1 MKRTWRG
8 TWAGILT
15 IIGGAT
21 GIGLGAYVVIIGA
34 PARALIQEMT
44 GFDAIMGT
52 PEIASGIV
60 AIVGGIFALKR
71 RVWRLALAG
80 AILAIISMPPFGI
93 PATIFV
99 LKGRKEFAQD

>member
-44 GFDAIMGT
+44 GFDAIMGA
-52 PEIASGIV
+52 PEIGCGIV
-60 AIVGGIFALKR
+60 AIVGGIFALRR

-80 AILAIISMPPFGI
+80 AILAIISMPIFGI

-99 LKGRKEFAQD
+99 VKGKKEFA

>member
-8 TWAGILT
+8 TWAGILS

-34 PARALIQEMT
+34 PARALIQEIT
-44 GFDAIMGT
+44 GFDAVMGA

-60 AIVGGIFALKR
+60 AIVGGIFALRR

-80 AILAIISMPPFGI
+80 AILAIISMPIFGI
-93 PATIFV
+93 PAIIFV
-99 LKGRKEFAQD
+99 AKSKKEFS

>member
-8 TWAGILT
+8 TWAGILS

-34 PARALIQEMT
+34 PARALIQEIT
-44 GFDAIMGT
+44 GFDAIMGA

-60 AIVGGIFALKR
+60 AIVGGIFALRR

-80 AILAIISMPPFGI
+80 AILAIISMPIFGI
-93 PATIFV
+93 PAIIFV
-99 LKGRKEFAQD
+99 AKSKKEFS

>member
-21 GIGLGAYVVIIGA
+21 GIGLGAYVLIIGA

-44 GFDAIMGT
+44 GFDMIMGA
-52 PEIASGIV
+52 PEIAIGIV
-60 AIVGGIFALKR
+60 AIVGGIFALRR
-71 RVWRLALAG
+71 RVWRLALVG
-80 AILAIISMPPFGI
+80 AILAIISMPIFGI

-99 LKGRKEFAQD
+99 VKGKKEFA

>member
-44 GFDAIMGT
+44 GFDMIMGA
-52 PEIASGIV
+52 PEIAIGIV
-60 AIVGGIFALKR
+60 AIVGGIFALRR
-71 RVWRLALAG
+71 RVWRLALVG
-80 AILAIISMPPFGI
+80 AILAIISMPIFGI

-99 LKGRKEFAQD
+99 VKGKKEFA